1 LTYRWSKSNL
11 EQHVNHISNGV
22 VYEEGCIVCAELH
35 SILAAMELTDQK
47 YVYIK
52 GQPEY

>member
-1 LTYRWSKSNL
+1 MTYRWSQK
-11 EQHVNHISNGV
+11 QISDMI
-22 VYEEGCIVCAELH
+22 EAIHEGYKISSEDLYYDLV